1 MERYELTK
9 NTKVRK
15 WFKSNY
21 DSKNLII
28 KYIIRSLYFVKNGL
42 YTIRKFVLIKNLE
55 RYSI

>member
-1 MERYELTK
+1 MEKYELTK
-9 NTKVRK
+9 NIKIRK

-42 YTIRKFVLIKNLE
+42 YTIRKI
-55 RYSI
+55 